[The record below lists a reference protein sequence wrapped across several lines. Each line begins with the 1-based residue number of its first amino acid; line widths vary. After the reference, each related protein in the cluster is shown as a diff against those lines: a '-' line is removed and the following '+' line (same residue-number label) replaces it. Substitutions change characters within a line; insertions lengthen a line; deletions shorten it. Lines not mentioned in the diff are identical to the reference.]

1 MQSNDIS
8 SSIVPIT
15 TSLSSRTTL
24 APKEEGSI
32 TSKDSGFLRNSIMKQ
47 NLVNNETDSFYSSLL
62 RERVSSSITES
73 TQVTKGKETLKIE
86 WLPRSSLIQNV
97 LSSWN
102 KVPTGTLKEDF
113 KATQIDS
120 FMRPLPG
127 QAITSSTKNAVSLDS
142 IKIGI
147 RIRCNFTVK
156 DQHSNVSVEK
166 FNP

>member
-15 TSLSSRTTL
+15 TSFSSRTTL

-73 TQVTKGKETLKIE
+73 TQSNEGERDFKNRVVTKVILNSKCTFLME
-86 WLPRSSLIQNV
+86 
-97 LSSWN
+97 
-102 KVPTGTLKEDF
+102 
-113 KATQIDS
+113 
-120 FMRPLPG
+120 
-127 QAITSSTKNAVSLDS
+127 
-142 IKIGI
+142 
-147 RIRCNFTVK
+147 
-156 DQHSNVSVEK
+156 
-166 FNP
+166 